1 MDRRDPQHLRCH
13 HLRYLAPLAAA
24 VVVMLQQ
31 PLLSQSLPRD
41 GVVVLAELAKEVRT
55 ICCMGELM

>member
-1 MDRRDPQHLRCH
+1 
-13 HLRYLAPLAAA
+13 LAPLAAA